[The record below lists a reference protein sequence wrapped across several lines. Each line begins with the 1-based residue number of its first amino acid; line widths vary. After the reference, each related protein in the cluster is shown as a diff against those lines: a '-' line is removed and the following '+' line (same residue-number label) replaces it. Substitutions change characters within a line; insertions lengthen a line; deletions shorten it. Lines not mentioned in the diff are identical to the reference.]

1 MALVTQGGADR
12 RFFAFEGVD
21 MVRRV
26 VTGFDGAGTPVVV
39 SDGPPP
45 QSVNYVH
52 TPGFARSLV
61 WATSAPPAHGPD
73 PTGAVTS
80 FLPRTGESI
89 ALVVT
94 FPPDSVFADPGFDFA
109 AAGAEQAANTPGLA
123 ELFEPDAP
131 GMHTT
136 PTVDYGVVLEGE
148 VVLDLDGGNTAHLR
162 AGDIIVQNST
172 RHAWRNPGDRPAS
185 VFFVLMGTA
194 ASS

>member
-1 MALVTQGGADR
+1 
-12 RFFAFEGVD
+12 

-26 VTGFDGAGTPVVV
+26 VTGFDGAGAPVVV

-45 QSVNYVH
+45 RSADYVH
-52 TPGFARSLV
+52 TPGFAKSLV
-61 WATSAPPAHGPD
+61 WATSAPPAQAVD
-73 PTGAVTS
+73 PTEIVTS
-80 FLPRTGESI
+80 FLPRAGESI

-94 FPPDSVFADPGFDFA
+94 FPPDSVFAEPGFDFA
-109 AAGAEQAANTPGLA
+109 AAGAEQAQRSPGLA

-136 PTVDYGVVLEGE
+136 PTIDYGVVIEGE
-148 VVLDLDGGNTAHLR
+148 VVLDLDGGNTALLR

-172 RHAWRNPGDRPAS
+172 RHAWRNPSDRPAK

-194 ASS
+194 DAP